1 MTLRNRN
8 NLAVLP
14 SAAAL
19 AEAAAGRFVAAA
31 GDAIASRGQFIVALS
46 GGSTPRDTYLR
57 LGTGALVS
65 KVMWS
70 RVQVLWGDERCVPP
84 HHVESNYRM
93 ARETLLDRVPIPAAN
108 VHRIHGEDDPA
119 TAAGVYEATLRALLQ
134 TPGEDDPATA
144 AGVYE
149 ATLRALLQTPA
160 GARIDLVLLGLG
172 EDGHTA
178 SLFPGSAAVHEQ
190 TRWVMAARAAAASM
204 WRITLTPAVI
214 NAAVEALFLVSGGAK
229 AGILRRVLEG
239 PRLPLELPA
248 QAIAPTNGRVRWYV
262 DAAAAAELQP

>member
-1 MTLRNRN
+1 MRAD
-8 NLAVLP
+8 LAVLP

-19 AEAAAGRFVAAA
+19 ADAAAGHFVAAA
-31 GDAIASRGQFIVALS
+31 GDAISSRGQFIVALS

-84 HHVESNYRM
+84 DHMESNYRM
-93 ARETLLDRVPIPAAN
+93 ARDTLLDRVPVPAGN
-108 VHRIHGEDDPA
+108 VHRILGEDAP
-119 TAAGVYEATLRALLQ
+119 TSAAEAYEATLRALL
-134 TPGEDDPATA
+134 
-144 AGVYE
+144 
-149 ATLRALLQTPA
+149 RTPA

-190 TRWVMAARAAAASM
+190 TRWVLAARASAASM

-214 NAAVEALFLVSGGAK
+214 NAAAEVLFLVSGGAK

-239 PRLPLELPA
+239 PRRPEELPA
-248 QAIAPTNGRVRWYV
+248 QAIAPSNGRVRWCV
-262 DAAAAAELQP
+262 DAAAAADLTP

>member
-1 MTLRNRN
+1 MRAD
-8 NLAVLP
+8 LAVLP
-14 SAAAL
+14 STAAL
-19 AEAAAGRFVAAA
+19 ADAAAARFVAAA
-31 GDAIASRGQFIVALS
+31 EDAIASHGQFIVALS

-57 LGTGALVS
+57 LGTEALVS

-84 HHVESNYRM
+84 DHVESNYRM
-93 ARETLLDRVPIPAAN
+93 ARETLLDRVPVPAAN

-119 TAAGVYEATLRALLQ
+119 TAAEAYEATLRALL
-134 TPGEDDPATA
+134 
-144 AGVYE
+144 
-149 ATLRALLQTPA
+149 RTPA

-190 TRWVMAARAAAASM
+190 TRWVMAARATAASM

-214 NAAVEALFLVSGGAK
+214 NAAAEVLFLVSGGAK

-239 PRLPLELPA
+239 PRRPQELPA
-248 QAIAPTNGRVRWYV
+248 QAIAPSNGRVRWCV
-262 DAAAAAELQP
+262 DAAAAADLTP

>member
-1 MTLRNRN
+1 MPADLT
-8 NLAVLP
+8 VLP

-19 AEAAAGRFVAAA
+19 ADAAAGRFVAAA

-57 LGTGALVS
+57 LATEPFVS
-65 KVMWS
+65 KVLWS
-70 RVQVLWGDERCVPP
+70 RVQILWGDERCVPP

-93 ARETLLDRVPIPAAN
+93 ARETLLDRVPVPTAH

-119 TAAGVYEATLRALLQ
+119 TAAEVYEAMLRALL
-134 TPGEDDPATA
+134 
-144 AGVYE
+144 
-149 ATLRALLQTPA
+149 RTPA

-214 NAAVEALFLVSGGAK
+214 NAAVDVLFLVSGGAK

-239 PRLPLELPA
+239 PRHPQELPA
-248 QAIAPTNGRVRWYV
+248 QAIAPSDGRVRWCV
-262 DAAAAAELQP
+262 DAAAAADLTP

>member
-1 MTLRNRN
+1 MRADV
-8 NLAVLP
+8 AVLP

-19 AEAAAGRFVAAA
+19 ADAVAGRFVAAA

-57 LGTGALVS
+57 LGTEALVS
-65 KVMWS
+65 KVIWS

-84 HHVESNYRM
+84 DHVESNYRM
-93 ARETLLDRVPIPAAN
+93 ARETLLDRVPVSAAN

-119 TAAGVYEATLRALLQ
+119 TAAKGYEATLRALL
-134 TPGEDDPATA
+134 
-144 AGVYE
+144 
-149 ATLRALLQTPA
+149 RAPTE
-160 GARIDLVLLGLG
+160 ARIDLVLLGLG

-178 SLFPGSAAVHEQ
+178 SLFPGSASVHEQ
-190 TRWVMAARAAAASM
+190 TRWVMAARVSAASM

-214 NAAVEALFLVSGGAK
+214 NAAAEVLFLVSGGAK

-239 PRLPLELPA
+239 PRRPEELPA
-248 QAIAPTNGRVRWYV
+248 QVIAPSNGRVRWCV
-262 DAAAAAELQP
+262 DAAAAADLTP

>member
-1 MTLRNRN
+1 MRAD
-8 NLAVLP
+8 LAVLP

-84 HHVESNYRM
+84 HDVESNYRM
-93 ARETLLDRVPIPAAN
+93 ARETLLDRVPVPTAH

-119 TAAGVYEATLRALLQ
+119 TAAEVYETTLRALL
-134 TPGEDDPATA
+134 
-144 AGVYE
+144 
-149 ATLRALLQTPA
+149 RTPA

-178 SLFPGSAAVHEQ
+178 SLFPGSAAVHER
-190 TRWVMAARAAAASM
+190 TRWVMAARASAASV

-214 NAAVEALFLVSGGAK
+214 NAAAEVMFLVSGGAK
-229 AGILRRVLEG
+229 AGILRRVLED
-239 PRLPLELPA
+239 PRRPQDLPA
-248 QAIAPTNGRVRWYV
+248 QAIAPSNGRVRWCV
-262 DAAAAAELQP
+262 DAAAAADLTP

>member
-1 MTLRNRN
+1 MRAD
-8 NLAVLP
+8 LAVLP

-31 GDAIASRGQFIVALS
+31 GEAIASRGQFIVALS

-57 LGTGALVS
+57 LATEALAS
-65 KVMWS
+65 SVMWS

-84 HHVESNYRM
+84 HDVESNYRM

-108 VHRIHGEDDPA
+108 VHRIHGEDDPP
-119 TAAGVYEATLRALLQ
+119 TAAGVYEATLRALL
-134 TPGEDDPATA
+134 
-144 AGVYE
+144 
-149 ATLRALLQTPA
+149 RTPA

-190 TRWVMAARAAAASM
+190 TRWVLAARAPAAAV

-214 NAAVEALFLVSGGAK
+214 NAAAEVLFLVSGGAK

-239 PRLPLELPA
+239 PHRPQELPA
-248 QAIAPTNGRVRWYV
+248 QAIAPSNGRVRWCV
-262 DAAAAAELQP
+262 DAAAAADLTP

>member
-1 MTLRNRN
+1 MRAD
-8 NLAVLP
+8 LAVLP

-19 AEAAAGRFVAAA
+19 ADAAAGRFVAAA
-31 GDAIASRGQFIVALS
+31 GDAIASRGQFIVALA

-84 HHVESNYRM
+84 HDVESNYRM
-93 ARETLLDRVPIPAAN
+93 ARETLLDRVPVPAAN
-108 VHRIHGEDDPA
+108 VHRIHGEDDPS
-119 TAAGVYEATLRALLQ
+119 TAAGVYETTLRALL
-134 TPGEDDPATA
+134 
-144 AGVYE
+144 
-149 ATLRALLQTPA
+149 RTPA

-178 SLFPGSAAVHEQ
+178 SLFPGSTAVHEQ
-190 TRWVMAARAAAASM
+190 TRWVMAARAAAAST

-214 NAAVEALFLVSGGAK
+214 NAAVEVLFLVSGGAK

-239 PRLPLELPA
+239 PRCPEELPA
-248 QAIAPTNGRVRWYV
+248 QAIAPSNGRVRWCV
-262 DAAAAAELQP
+262 DAAAAAELTL

>member
-1 MTLRNRN
+1 MRAD
-8 NLAVLP
+8 LAVLP

-19 AEAAAGRFVAAA
+19 ADAAAGRFVAAA

-57 LGTGALVS
+57 LGTAALVS

-84 HHVESNYRM
+84 QHVESNYRM
-93 ARETLLDRVPIPAAN
+93 ARETLLDRVPVPAAN
-108 VHRIHGEDDPA
+108 VHRIHGEDDPG
-119 TAAGVYEATLRALLQ
+119 TAAEAYEGTLRALLR
-134 TPGEDDPATA
+134 TP
-144 AGVYE
+144 V
-149 ATLRALLQTPA
+149 

-190 TRWVMAARAAAASM
+190 TRWVMAARAGAASM

-214 NAAVEALFLVSGGAK
+214 NAAVEVLFLVSGGAK
-229 AGILRRVLEG
+229 AGLLRPVLQG
-239 PRLPLELPA
+239 PRRPEAVPA
-248 QAIAPTNGRVRWYV
+248 PAMAPCTPGVG
-262 DAAAAAELQP
+262 